1 MCSNIMSHILDEHKI
16 LSDRR
21 YAFRKSHSC
30 ETHLDTVTVIDDRA
44 KILDNQGQL
53 DIFILD
59 LEKKLLTLL
68 HMNSLK
74 ANCSI

>member
-16 LSDRR
+16 LSDRQ

-30 ETHLDTVTVIDDRA
+30 ETHLDTVIDDRA

-68 HMNSLK
+68 HMNSIK
-74 ANCSI
+74 ANSSL